1 MKLPPTGRTSR
12 LRFARCPLALGLAAA
27 LSAAEPGV
35 ILHLRNG
42 DRLSGV
48 IVAES
53 ASQVTLRSPVAGR
66 LKVPQDQIL
75 RRETPGTA
83 AVPPVVTPSA
93 PTPATSPPAL
103 ATTPPPAP
111 AAAPVPA
118 PGTAGPGPVSAPALP
133 PFVAKAPGR
142 DWGSW
147 IPGWIRPWT
156 TNWHGNVGLG
166 FNLGIGTADR
176 QTVLVTA
183 SAAHTFDR
191 FVNNVNFNA
200 AYGTVNSVE
209 ANNRVEGALK
219 TDFYLDRDRRL
230 YTYNLGLGGYD
241 KIRQI
246 EERLEESI
254 GMGYRILQ
262 RKRFVLNG
270 ELGGQ
275 YQFFNYTETPERS
288 IWSIR
293 FSQGLNWKPD
303 DKLNINQRLTLL
315 PSIEDFGDFRF
326 RFELIATYPL
336 YQRLTVSLNAIN
348 EYESKPAR
356 AVDNNDLQITT
367 NVNYTF

>member
-1 MKLPPTGRTSR
+1 MTLRPPRRTKL
-12 LRFARCPLALGLAAA
+12 AQLALVIAWAVPAVLGADPA
-27 LSAAEPGV
+27 V
-35 ILHLRNG
+35 ILHLKNG
-42 DRLSGV
+42 DRLTGT
-48 IVAES
+48 IVSES
-53 ASQVTLRSPVAGR
+53 SEKLTIRSPAAGR
-66 LKVPQDQIL
+66 LKVDKSQIL
-75 RRETPGTA
+75 RREVPGLA
-83 AVPPVVTPSA
+83 AQSPVAPPTN
-93 PTPATSPPAL
+93 PPA
-103 ATTPPPAP
+103 ASPPAP
-111 AAAPVPA
+111 APTPTPPQLAAKPAASPVPQA
-118 PGTAGPGPVSAPALP
+118 TNAVTQA
-133 PFVAKAPGR
+133 R
-142 DWGSW
+142 DSW
-147 IPGWIRPWT
+147 VPGWLRPWT
-156 TNWHGNVGLG
+156 TNWHGNIGIG
-166 FNLGIGTADR
+166 FNLGIGTAER

-191 FVNNVNFNA
+191 FVNNLNFNA

-209 ANNRVEGALK
+209 ANNRIEGALK
-219 TDFYLDRDRRL
+219 TDFYVDRDRRL
-230 YTYNLGLGGYD
+230 YAYNLGLVGYD

-254 GMGYRILQ
+254 GMGYKLLQ

-275 YQFFNYTETPERS
+275 YQFFSYTTTPERS

-315 PSIEDFGDFRF
+315 PSIADFGDFRL

-336 YQRLTVSLNAIN
+336 YKRLTISLNAID

>member
-12 LRFARCPLALGLAAA
+12 LRIARCALALGVAAA
-27 LSAAEPGV
+27 VSGAEPGI

-53 ASQVTLRSPVAGR
+53 ADQLTLRSSVAGR
-66 LKVPQDQIL
+66 LKIPKEQIL
-75 RRETPGTA
+75 RRETPGAA
-83 AVPPVVTPSA
+83 AVPAAVTPSSPT
-93 PTPATSPPAL
+93 PTPAPATPAV
-103 ATTPPPAP
+103 ATPPPPAP
-111 AAAPVPA
+111 VPT
-118 PGTAGPGPVSAPALP
+118 PGPAGPGPLSAPALP
-133 PFVAKAPGR
+133 PSVARAPDRNG
-142 DWGSW
+142 GSW

-200 AYGTVNSVE
+200 AYGTVNSEE

-262 RKRFVLNG
+262 RRRFVLNG

-367 NVNYTF
+367 NVNYSF